1 MQNLHSLVYIIE
13 VECNGM
19 MYANSISIMLR
30 RFASIR
36 FVLDFI
42 LILLYTFYRLVI
54 NLMTINATSCVL
66 LFPAIVYDMQMSVL
80 YSNSASLS
88 FFDLIPNTGNGLTN
102 PEDFLGSENSSL
114 QGYARHPNM
123 SGKQKSYP

>member
-30 RFASIR
+30 RFIR

-114 QGYARHPNM
+114 QGYARRPNM

>member
-30 RFASIR
+30 RF

-114 QGYARHPNM
+114 QGYALRPNM

>member
-30 RFASIR
+30 R

-114 QGYARHPNM
+114 QGYARRPNM